1 MSSITTWT
9 RLEPLP
15 RSADF
20 TSGLRAE
27 IADPLWL
34 LARQRQF
41 GELRGED
48 AGSPVQAQLT
58 IQSAR
63 ISRYHPGEPG
73 ANAAEVASDYTDSSF
88 PLETLVER
96 EPVWS
101 SSGAGRLKVEA
112 GLHFLRL
119 LRKHRAGN
127 LEVTYVTN
135 YAITEND
142 LVGDDADTSALRR
155 GAVGRAPDGSRLFG
169 DLRRARGNR
178 RELTELPE
186 SPAVPAADQEKVI
199 AAANEFLV
207 WREQFVVEP
216 PRGVDAWKPSR
227 IEHTFAVQALMPS
240 GRVVLVA
247 DAYRGGRLEW
257 FHFRA
262 ETRSNLG
269 EPRPAGAPER
279 VVRTVIPTPV
289 SYGGMPADRLWEIE
303 DGSVRF
309 GGLITGRTDLA
320 RLLLSEFALTYGN
333 DWFIVPIDLP
343 VGSICDITSLR
354 VVDTFAE
361 ETLVGPAREQGTSS
375 WTMFTLSAPDAPQ
388 RVQNLLFLPPVL
400 VETQESDPLEE
411 VAFFRDEMANIVWG
425 VERVVQSEA
434 GTTLDRYEEHQR
446 SLGAGA
452 SQRVLPDF
460 GDAELI
466 YRLQSYVPDHWHPFV
481 PVRAAGLQLER
492 RPIIRVAPDGSRT
505 VVEPKGRILRAAS
518 PLRIE
523 EEEVPRSGAIV
534 TRRFQLTRWTDGR
547 PVLWSGRSKR
557 VGPKGGIASGLTYD
571 SVESAA
577 NLSSARSLAAP
588 GSR

>member
-1 MSSITTWT
+1 MSSVTTWT

-20 TSGLRAE
+20 TTGLRGE

-41 GELRGED
+41 GEFRGED

-58 IQSAR
+58 AESAR
-63 ISRYHPGEPG
+63 ISRYHPGELR
-73 ANAAEVASDYTDSSF
+73 ADAAEVASDHTDSSI

-101 SSGAGRLKVEA
+101 LPGAGRLKVEA

-127 LEVTYVTN
+127 LQGKYVTH
-135 YAITEND
+135 YAIADGD
-142 LVGDDADTSALRR
+142 LVGDDADTNALRR
-155 GAVGRAPDGSRLFG
+155 SAVGRAPDGSRLFR
-169 DLRRARGNR
+169 DLRQARGNR
-178 RELTELPE
+178 RELTELPQ
-186 SPAVPAADQEKVI
+186 SPTVSAADKDKVI
-199 AAANEFLV
+199 AAANDFLA
-207 WREQFVVEP
+207 WWDQFVVEP
-216 PRGVDAWKPSR
+216 PPRSVDAWKPTR
-227 IEHTFAVQALMPS
+227 IEHTFAVQAEMPA

-247 DAYRGGRLEW
+247 AEYRGGRLEW
-257 FHFRA
+257 HHFRA
-262 ETRSNLG
+262 ETRANLG
-269 EPRPAGAPER
+269 QPRRAAASER

-320 RLLLSEFALTYGN
+320 RLLLSEFALAYGN

-343 VGSICDITSLR
+343 VGSICDIASLR
-354 VVDTFAE
+354 VIDTFGE
-361 ETLVGPAREQGTSS
+361 EVLVGRAREQGTSS
-375 WTMFTLSAPDAPQ
+375 WTMFNLSAPDAPQ

-400 VETQESDPLEE
+400 LETQESDPLEE
-411 VAFFRDEMANIVWG
+411 VAFFRDEMANVVWG
-425 VERVVQSEA
+425 VERAVQSDA

-446 SLGAGA
+446 SLGAGD
-452 SQRVLPDF
+452 SQRVLTDF

-492 RPIIRVAPDGSRT
+492 RPVIRVAAGGSRT
-505 VVEPKGRILRAAS
+505 VVEPKGRVLRAAS

-523 EEEVPRSGAIV
+523 EQEVPRDGAIV

-547 PVLWSGRSKR
+547 TVVWAGRSKR
-557 VGPKGGIASGLTYD
+557 VGRGEGSSGLSFD
-571 SVESAA
+571 SVENAA
-577 NLSSARSLAAP
+577 GVSSMRS
-588 GSR
+588 

>member
-1 MSSITTWT
+1 VSSVTTWT

-15 RSADF
+15 RSRDF
-20 TSGLRAE
+20 TTGLRNE

-34 LARQRQF
+34 LTRQRQF

-48 AGSPVQAQLT
+48 SGSPIQSQLT
-58 IQSAR
+58 AQIAR
-63 ISRYHPGEPG
+63 ISRYHPGDPG
-73 ANAAEVASDYTDSSF
+73 ADAANVASDYTDSSL

-101 SSGAGRLKVEA
+101 LPGAGRLKVEA

-119 LRKHRAGN
+119 LRKHRVAN
-127 LEVTYVTN
+127 VQARYVTL
-135 YAITEND
+135 YAIGVND
-142 LVGDDADTSALRR
+142 LVGDDADTGALRR
-155 GAVGRAPDGSRLFG
+155 ASVGRVPDGSRIFD

-178 RELTELPE
+178 RALTDLPDKPDV
-186 SPAVPAADQEKVI
+186 SAADKDKVI
-199 AAANEFLV
+199 AAANDFLA
-207 WREQFVVEP
+207 WWEQFLVEP
-216 PRGVDAWKPSR
+216 PARGDAWKPTR
-227 IEHTFAVQALMPS
+227 IEHSFAVQAAMPA

-247 DAYRGGRLEW
+247 EQYPGGRLDW
-257 FHFRA
+257 HHFRA
-262 ETRSNLG
+262 DTRPNLG
-269 EPRPAGAPER
+269 EPRRAAAAQQ

-309 GGLITGRTDLA
+309 GGLVTGRTDLA

-333 DWFIVPIDLP
+333 DWFVTPIDLP

-354 VVDTFAE
+354 VVDTFGE
-361 ETLVGPAREQGTSS
+361 ETVVGAAGEQDTSS
-375 WTMFTLSAPDAPQ
+375 WTMFALSAANAPQ

-400 VETQESDPLEE
+400 IESHESDPLEE
-411 VAFFRDEMANIVWG
+411 VAFLRDEMANVAWG
-425 VERVVQSEA
+425 VERAVQSDA
-434 GTTLDRYEEHQR
+434 GTTIDRYEEHQR
-446 SLGAGA
+446 SLAAGD
-452 SQRVLPDF
+452 SQRVLTDV

-492 RPIIRVAPDGSRT
+492 RPIIRVAADGSRRE
-505 VVEPKGRILRAAS
+505 VEPKGRILRSAS

-523 EEEVPRSGAIV
+523 EHEIPRDGAIV

-547 PVLWSGRSKR
+547 TVLWSGRSKR
-557 VGPKGGIASGLTYD
+557 VGRGEGSSGLRFDTAE
-571 SVESAA
+571 SVA
-577 NLSSARSLAAP
+577 NVASTRS
-588 GSR
+588 

>member
-1 MSSITTWT
+1 MSSVTTWT

-20 TSGLRAE
+20 TTGLRGE
-27 IADPLWL
+27 LADPLWL

-58 IQSAR
+58 AQSAR

-73 ANAAEVASDYTDSSF
+73 ANAAEIASDHTDSSI

-101 SSGAGRLKVEA
+101 LPGAGRLKVEA

-127 LEVTYVTN
+127 LQARYVTH
-135 YAITEND
+135 YAIEGSD
-142 LVGDDADTSALRR
+142 LVGDDVDTSALRR
-155 GAVGRAPDGSRLFG
+155 GAVERAPDGSRLFG

-178 RELTELPE
+178 RELTELPDN
-186 SPAVPAADQEKVI
+186 PTVPPTDKDKAL
-199 AAANEFLV
+199 AAANDFLA
-207 WREQFVVEP
+207 WWEQLLVEP
-216 PRGVDAWKPSR
+216 TRGVDAWKPSR
-227 IEHTFAVQALMPS
+227 IEHTFAVQAQMPA

-247 DAYRGGRLEW
+247 DEYRGGRLDW
-257 FHFRA
+257 HHFRA

-269 EPRPAGAPER
+269 EPRRAAAAEP

-303 DGSVRF
+303 DESVRF
-309 GGLITGRTDLA
+309 GGLVTGRTDLA

-333 DWFIVPIDLP
+333 DWFVVPIDLP
-343 VGSICDITSLR
+343 VGSICDIASLR
-354 VVDTFAE
+354 VMDTFGE
-361 ETLVGPAREQGTSS
+361 EALVGPAHEQGTSS
-375 WTMFTLSAPDAPQ
+375 WAMFKLSAPDAPQ

-400 VETQESDPLEE
+400 LETQESDPLEE

-425 VERVVQSEA
+425 VERAVQSEA
-434 GTTLDRYEEHQR
+434 GTALDRYEEHQR
-446 SLGAGA
+446 SLGAGD
-452 SQRVLPDF
+452 SQRVLTDF

-481 PVRAAGLQLER
+481 PVRAPGLPLER
-492 RPIIRVAPDGSRT
+492 RPVIRVAADSSRT

-523 EEEVPRSGAIV
+523 NEEIPRDGAIV

-547 PVLWSGRSKR
+547 TVVWAGRSKR
-557 VGPKGGIASGLTYD
+557 VGRGEGSSGLRFDTA
-571 SVESAA
+571 ENAA
-577 NLSSARSLAAP
+577 GVSSTRS
-588 GSR
+588 